1 MTIQDMQVKLEAL
14 ADGVRIT
21 EERQEALDLE
31 RRRLVVDHSLLLH
44 RDKASAA
51 DIRAMIRHLEE
62 AGMPDTATLKVD
74 GGHEHTRMYATWAT
88 DPDGEP
94 VDEDDDV
101 TWPEEEGPTV
111 ADHQEYERQ
120 RAIEHA
126 STLRIGE
133 TVRRVRD
140 TKRVKTRGTIVGRD
154 AADPLRFHVRWG
166 SSPVPTWQQA
176 SDLAPAPEAEPEQGE
191 MPTDYPEEGER

>member
-14 ADGVRIT
+14 ADEVRIT

-94 VDEDDDV
+94 VDQDDGV

-126 STLRIGE
+126 STFRIGE
-133 TVRRVRD
+133 SVLRISDPKRR
-140 TKRVKTRGTIVGRD
+140 KTRGTIVGRD
-154 AADPLRFHVRWG
+154 AAEPTRFHVKWG
-166 SSPVPTWQQA
+166 NRATPSWHYA
-176 SDLAPAPEAEPEQGE
+176 HDLEIAPEAEPEQDE
-191 MPTDYPEEGER
+191 IPTDYPEEGER